1 MIDHFNDI
9 KEFVVEYFFS
19 RLPDGLYYHDLDHT
33 LDVLEASQRIGSAE
47 GLNFSDLHLLKVAAL
62 FHDVGFVDSYENNE
76 HLGAEYAGEHLPS
89 YGYSDLQINKIKSA
103 ILATNLH
110 TPPKSIFE
118 QVLCDADLDYLGRN
132 DFNHRSQL
140 LFQELKKWGKIKSEE
155 EWEEVQIKF
164 LAKDH
169 YYTSYSKELRE
180 PEVKKRLNELL

>member
-1 MIDHFNDI
+1 MIDRFSDI
-9 KEFVVEYFFS
+9 KEFVIEYFFS
-19 RLPDGLYYHDLDHT
+19 RLPDGLYYHNLEHT

-76 HLGAEYAGEHLPS
+76 HLGARYAAQYLPS
-89 YGYSDLQINKIKSA
+89 HGYTKQQINQVKSA

-110 TPPKSIFE
+110 IPPKSIFE
-118 QVLCDADLDYLGRN
+118 KVLCDADLDYLGRD

-140 LFQELKKWGKIKSEE
+140 LFQELKKWGKIESDN
-155 EWEEVQIKF
+155 EWNEIQKIF
-164 LAKDH
+164 LAEDH
-169 YYTSYSKELRE
+169 YFTDYSKRFRE